1 MTKTDNAARYVGA
14 YLVEGSSE
22 TLDALVDLLSKEG
35 VVERGSPDLFLRAYR
50 SFGVDDARDI
60 RDRAQRKAVTRDGR
74 IFALFAP
81 GITVEAQN
89 ALLKVVEEP
98 PAGALFFL
106 VVPSPQTLL
115 PTLRSRM
122 QTMRIGTKGGNT
134 DAESFLAATP
144 PKRLEMLK
152 VIYEHDDD
160 EGRDMAKVLAF
171 LEGLEACFAKEKP
184 TPSRQEGLLAIYRA
198 RKYASDKG
206 SLLKPLLEQIA
217 LLTPRI

>member
-1 MTKTDNAARYVGA
+1 MTKADEAARYVGA
-14 YLVEGSSE
+14 YLVEGSTE
-22 TLDALVDLLSKEG
+22 TLDALIDTLSKEG

-60 RDRAQRKAVTRDGR
+60 RDRAQRKAITRDGR

-81 GITVEAQN
+81 GMTAEAQN

-115 PTLRSRM
+115 STLRSRM
-122 QTMRIGTKGGNT
+122 QTLHIGSKSANT
-134 DAESFLAATP
+134 DAEAFLAATP

-152 VIYEHDDD
+152 AIYEHDED
-160 EGRDMAKVLAF
+160 EGRDMGKVLAF
-171 LEGLEACFAKEKP
+171 LEGLEASFAKEKP
-184 TPSRQEGLLAIYRA
+184 TPARQEGLLAVYRA

>member
-81 GITVEAQN
+81 GMTAEAQN
-89 ALLKVVEEP
+89 ALLKIVEEP
-98 PAGALFFL
+98 PAGAIFFL

-122 QTMRIGTKGGNT
+122 QTMRVGTKAVNT

-171 LEGLEACFAKEKP
+171 LEGLEACYAKEKP